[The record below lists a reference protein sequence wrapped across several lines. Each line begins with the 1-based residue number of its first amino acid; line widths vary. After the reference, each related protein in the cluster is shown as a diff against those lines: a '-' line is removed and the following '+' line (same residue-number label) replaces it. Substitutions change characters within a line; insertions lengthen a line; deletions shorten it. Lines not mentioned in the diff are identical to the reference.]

1 MLSVEESREELRAAG
16 RYMMEHGLAWGTAG
30 NISVRTGVDRCLI
43 TASGTYLGELQPDD
57 VVECAFSG
65 EVVLS
70 HSRRPSK
77 EMPMHRAVYETRP
90 EVNCVLH
97 AGPFYSTL
105 VACSQIE
112 VPSQLFVESMYYL
125 ERIERVPYRHPGS
138 EVLGEAVR
146 TRATAA
152 NVLLLEN
159 HGVLVYD
166 VSVREARMA
175 LQTLETVCKMVITAK
190 AAAIDLCPLSS
201 ATTQDFLDRSRYK
214 PRREWR
220 Q

>member
-16 RYMMEHGLAWGTAG
+16 RYMMQHDLAWGTAG
-30 NISVRTGVDRCLI
+30 NISARTAIDRCLI
-43 TASGTYLGELQPDD
+43 TASGTHLGELEPDD
-57 VVECAFSG
+57 VVECSFSG
-65 EVVLS
+65 EVVSS

-90 EVNCVLH
+90 EVNAVLH
-97 AGPFYSTL
+97 AAPFYSTL
-105 VACSQIE
+105 LACSE
-112 VPSQLFVESMYYL
+112 LDVPSQLFVESMYYL

-138 EVLGEAVR
+138 GALGEAVR
-146 TRATAA
+146 IKATAA

-166 VSVREARMA
+166 VNVREARMA
-175 LQTLETVCKMVITAK
+175 LQTLEAVCKMVITAR
-190 AAAIDLCPLSS
+190 AAAINLCTLPS
-201 ATTQDFLDRSRYK
+201 ATTQDFLERSGYK